1 MLRTTLTM
9 LLPIALTAFSLAC
22 TRPRDQERS
31 ASGTPDQHPADEAL
45 CPTASPADP
54 DELRFTE
61 AQFTEAEFDSSFVYF
76 DRDLPTQLHDIEK
89 TADLTHPEGF
99 WIGYGNRL
107 RLMKGYMLKQAALLE
122 RARRSA
128 NSSLATDSTS
138 ATFRFCA
145 FLANVHPID

>member
-1 MLRTTLTM
+1 M

-22 TRPRDQERS
+22 TRPRGQERS
-31 ASGTPDQHPADEAL
+31 APGAPGQHPDEEAL
-45 CPTASPADP
+45 CPTPRLAEP

-61 AQFTEAEFDSSFVYF
+61 GQFTEGAFDSAFVF
-76 DRDLPTQLHDIEK
+76 FEGDLPTQLHDIEK

-107 RLMKGYMLKQAALLE
+107 SLMKGYMLKQAALLE

-128 NSSLATDSTS
+128 DSSLATDSTS

-145 FLANVHPID
+145 FIANVHPVD